1 MKPTPAYLGR
11 LASLGSM
18 NLGYTDLK
26 PEFHQKA
33 KKVLRYVAEQLGLK
47 KGEFNIRSN
56 MGGIAVSG
64 EVALHAND
72 IYIQMDAWNMGG
84 KFMFRSCKGQRDYTG
99 GPNNWMFWKDIR
111 DIDKAIERFQQV
123 RILVAV

>member
-11 LASLGSM
+11 LAVLGCM

-33 KKVLRYVAEQLGLK
+33 KKVLRHVAEQLGLK

-64 EVALHAND
+64 EVTLHAND

-99 GPNNWMFWKDIR
+99 GTNNWMFWKDIR

-123 RILVAV
+123 RLVSV